1 MCNIVILGEREYS
14 SIGEFRSICPD
25 IVWKDGPEEGRFC
38 LCSVDISATA
48 KANGFAVEQDDI
60 FMTFT
65 YLEGEK

>member
-1 MCNIVILGEREYS
+1 MCGIIILGKREYS
-14 SIGEFRSICPD
+14 SIAELRTICPD
-25 IVWKDGPEEGRFC
+25 IVWKVDPEDDRFC
-38 LCSVDISATA
+38 LCSVDIPATA